1 MQRKT
6 IIIIRRRRKE
16 TLCSYHFN
24 RFMHDHTFHHGRK
37 YFCCY
42 SLQAFNIEEIL
53 NHHIK
58 KIALKLMANKGL

>member
-1 MQRKT
+1 
-6 IIIIRRRRKE
+6 
-16 TLCSYHFN
+16 
-24 RFMHDHTFHHGRK
+24 MHDHAFHHGRK